1 MLVYTKPTMKFK
13 TTIKLIT
20 EAKDR
25 NEATEIAGDYL
36 SGNLTTGVRMKFR
49 TVPVCGNRERAG
61 IALVIALIA
70 GFLILPLSHS
80 KHTQHFIQNL
90 PEDSVIQPP
99 LKTSSADEKA
109 AGFKKAWLTRN
120 AQETLSSIKR

>member
-1 MLVYTKPTMKFK
+1 MKFK
-13 TTIKLIT
+13 TTIKLVT
-20 EAKDR
+20 EANDK

-49 TVPVCGNRERAG
+49 TVPVFSNKERAG
-61 IALVIALIA
+61 IVLVIALIA
-70 GFLILPLSHS
+70 GVLILPLSHS

-99 LKTSSADEKA
+99 LKTSPGVEKFS
-109 AGFKKAWLTRN
+109 GFKKEWLTRN